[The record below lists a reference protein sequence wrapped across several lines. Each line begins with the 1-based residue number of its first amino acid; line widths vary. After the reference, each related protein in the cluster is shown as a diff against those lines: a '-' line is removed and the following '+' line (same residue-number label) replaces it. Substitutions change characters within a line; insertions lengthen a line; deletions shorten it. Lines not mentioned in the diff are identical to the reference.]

1 MDKEMEKEIQDKVK
15 EILEKELDTK
25 VAEALKK
32 RGITL
37 ARPS

>member
-32 RGITL
+32 RGITI